1 MTIII
6 ITEIQKSDFFNAEK
20 NTKNTKMALLV
31 VIVVVVIVAP
41 IIVVGGYEA
50 NGIEGR

>member
-1 MTIII
+1 
-6 ITEIQKSDFFNAEK
+6 
-20 NTKNTKMALLV
+20 MALLV

-50 NGIEGR
+50 NGIEGRKHHGQEAKGVESASYPTFNKRVW